1 VPRKSLNITF
11 DYLTSN
17 QQFWKTSFMNPN
29 QQTKPFSTETIMQP
43 NLEQQNSMPIKT
55 KIAIWLMIILG
66 IPILILGLPAFN
78 NGTLRKL
85 LWISRS
91 GMHTW
96 SWSSYRW
103 HTFSS
108 SADYA
113 IKVKKKMLWFLVLI
127 INSWPLLIGLIS
139 LRNLHFDIYSIE
151 FSFDIIII
159 SLLLLDRKNFWK
171 VIR

>member
-1 VPRKSLNITF
+1 
-11 DYLTSN
+11 
-17 QQFWKTSFMNPN
+17 MNPN

-66 IPILILGLPAFN
+66 IPILILGLPALIMGLSENCFELA
-78 NGTLRKL
+78 GLGCILGLEAVIGGILFLLPPIMLLKLRKK
-85 LWISRS
+85 W
-91 GMHTW
+91 
-96 SWSSYRW
+96 
-103 HTFSS
+103 
-108 SADYA
+108 
-113 IKVKKKMLWFLVLI
+113 LWFLVLI